1 MQALNIPTLKR
12 MALAVAFCTP
22 VLASVL
28 ISADANAD
36 RAFILPSMTLNSGE
50 APLITFDAAIAETV
64 FYFDHNTLNIDNL
77 VITAADGSFVKP
89 ESIALGK
96 LRNSFDLRAAMQGT
110 YKVSVVND
118 FIFANYKENGTP
130 KRWRGTVE
138 AFAKEVPANAEELLV
153 THVQN
158 RVETFV
164 TNGKPNNTAL
174 KPTRKGLELDA
185 ITHPNDIVDG
195 EDASF
200 RVLLDGKAV
209 ANVSVTVIAGGSR
222 YRQKLGEQTYTSDA
236 DGKIKI
242 HWQGAGMYHLE
253 ARAKDNKAAIPAAKE
268 RRASYSAT
276 LEVMP
281 Q

>member
-1 MQALNIPTLKR
+1 
-12 MALAVAFCTP
+12 
-22 VLASVL
+22 
-28 ISADANAD
+28 
-36 RAFILPSMTLNSGE
+36 
-50 APLITFDAAIAETV
+50 
-64 FYFDHNTLNIDNL
+64 
-77 VITAADGSFVKP
+77 
-89 ESIALGK
+89 
-96 LRNSFDLRAAMQGT
+96 
-110 YKVSVVND
+110 
-118 FIFANYKENGTP
+118 
-130 KRWRGTVE
+130 
-138 AFAKEVPANAEELLV
+138 
-153 THVQN
+153 
-158 RVETFV
+158 V